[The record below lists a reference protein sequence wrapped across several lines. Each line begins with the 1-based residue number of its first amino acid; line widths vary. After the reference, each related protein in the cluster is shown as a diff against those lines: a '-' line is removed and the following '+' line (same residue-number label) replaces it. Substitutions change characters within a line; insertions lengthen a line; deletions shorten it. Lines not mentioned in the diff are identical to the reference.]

1 MKSILSLD
9 VGQKSHVSSA
19 LNGLF
24 DGTLLLCRE
33 SRALAADDA
42 SMRIDELLEYI
53 DVFIVYI
60 TNICLHMFDLVADKK
75 LIKMGCRLG

>member
-1 MKSILSLD
+1 
-9 VGQKSHVSSA
+9 
-19 LNGLF
+19 
-24 DGTLLLCRE
+24 
-33 SRALAADDA
+33 
-42 SMRIDELLEYI
+42 MRIDELLEYI